1 MTAVVGRVLYLATT
15 IAAILA
21 IAFAGYITIFGARRD
36 SLSIDALLVSFAVST
51 WILGWACRYLL
62 TRR

>member
-1 MTAVVGRVLYLATT
+1 MTALVGHALYMATT
-15 IAAILA
+15 IIAVLA

-51 WILGWACRYLL
+51 WIFGWACRYLL